1 MKNIWAGR
9 MRTPHIKRQEKWT
22 LLQVTKMI
30 KAEKKKSKDLEE
42 VIKQVLKD
50 VENGKD

>member
-1 MKNIWAGR
+1 MKNIWVGR
-9 MRTPHIKRQEKWT
+9 MRTPHIKKQEKRA
-22 LLQVTKMI
+22 LLQVKKMI
-30 KAEKKKSKDLEE
+30 KTEKKKSEDLDG

>member
-1 MKNIWAGR
+1 MRNIWVGR
-9 MRTPHIKRQEKWT
+9 MRTPHIKEQEKWA
-22 LLQVTKMI
+22 LLQVRKMI
-30 KAEKKKSKDLEE
+30 KTEKKKSKDLDK